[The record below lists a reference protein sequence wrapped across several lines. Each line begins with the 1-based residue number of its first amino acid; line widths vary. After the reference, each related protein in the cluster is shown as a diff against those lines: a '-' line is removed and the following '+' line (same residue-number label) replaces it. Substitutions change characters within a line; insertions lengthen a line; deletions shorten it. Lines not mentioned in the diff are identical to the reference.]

1 METLVR
7 SLKDDTVRMNDRNK
21 HKETGQM
28 DHQTADPKANASIF
42 SFFPTVHFLKQFL
55 PATQLAH
62 LVLPNTQSRPFAKPK
77 EPLLPILR

>member
-1 METLVR
+1 
-7 SLKDDTVRMNDRNK
+7 MN
-21 HKETGQM
+21 
-28 DHQTADPKANASIF
+28 HQTADPKANASIF
-42 SFFPTVHFLKQFL
+42 LFFPTVHFLKQFL